1 MNKGNTGLLR
11 YIVAAVL
18 LFCASV
24 GAEVNENY
32 ELAVSAYSAQ
42 KYKDAYI
49 HVKNALQQQSDYVP
63 AHVLLAQ
70 LYLDNGLFEQANAS
84 FQQAYDLNADPSLIF
99 SSWGQVLL
107 RLRDYPRILEL
118 EYKSISNLDDKAL
131 WVSYRAQACEREQ
144 RWLCAKQ
151 EYQSILRFAPDHSLG
166 LNGLAL
172 LALNEGSVDEAEALI
187 AKSTEHLENN
197 AKTWWLRGELEKA
210 KGNITLA
217 QQYYNKAY
225 LISPDT
231 AYIARSLIDAYVS
244 SQDFD
249 TAIVI
254 TEDLLSQAHDDLYVM
269 FVNSWLT
276 SQIASLAQIQPQLE
290 AMSVRLANVTDE
302 AFVLEPALY
311 YLRGMVSLMQEN
323 FESAREDFAAFAAA
337 TERDLQTAILLAT
350 TNMALG
356 DKQSAMLAIQDY
368 EEDLAKVNLKH
379 ALMLGGL
386 YLENKR
392 NFKAVA
398 LLERLQ
404 NAYPDNIEVALFSV
418 RVLLNRGLRGRAA
431 ETLNALLSAHA
442 DNRQVLIAHALFY
455 LDSGVAEQAEAA
467 INILLTLYPDDI
479 SVKNIQAAQLLIDK
493 QYEKAEAVLNQVLA
507 EAPTLFATQYNKATL
522 LIYQMRYEE
531 ALVLLERLN
540 GQRSDH
546 PQVIYQLAKVNLV
559 MGNVQGALTLYERL
573 LARYDVSAQVTYAA
587 VAAYVSTGNISRGI
601 GLLRRLIA
609 REPDNDKA
617 LVQLASLFIKAGDIT
632 SAKSSLLKLEING
645 LRSADTLMAESE
657 LWLALGEL
665 ERAVDILEKAHRQLP
680 DNVNIHLQWVKLLLA
695 SNDLVTAE
703 STLSPLVANRPR
715 DPYVLFKW
723 AELAQSQQ
731 NIPLAYERYKQVLA
745 VDDGFELALAKLYT
759 LSTQL
764 GDFSDFLP
772 FVNALVERYPDRY
785 FSRNLL
791 AQYHYYFGSAAEAV
805 FHYEILL
812 KHNTSNNK
820 YALLNRLATLY
831 LSIDSR
837 QSEVYAKQ
845 AHQLMPTNANVLH
858 TYGWV
863 LVTNKKFSE
872 ALPILR
878 EASVR
883 DDINPSLKFH
893 LAYTLH
899 KLQRSEEAL
908 DLLQRALSSNSEFA
922 QRVAAQQLV
931 AEITNI

>member
-1 MNKGNTGLLR
+1 MNKSITGLLR
-11 YIVAAVL
+11 CIAVAVL

-24 GAEVNENY
+24 NAAVNENY
-32 ELAVSAYSAQ
+32 ELAISAYNKQ
-42 KYKDAYI
+42 QYKEAYI
-49 HVKNALQQQSDYVP
+49 YVKNALQQQPDYVP

-70 LYLDNGLFEQANAS
+70 LYLDNGLFEQSNES
-84 FQQAYDLNADPSLIF
+84 FQSAFDRGADPSLILAP
-99 SSWGQVLL
+99 WGEVLL
-107 RLRDYPRILEL
+107 RLRDYSRILEQDYSRIL
-118 EYKSISNLDDKAL
+118 NVEDRVL
-131 WVSYRAQACEREQ
+131 WLSFRAQACEGVQ
-144 RWLCAKQ
+144 RLLCAKE
-151 EYQSILRFAPDHSLG
+151 EYQSILRLVPDHPLG

-172 LALNEGSVDEAEALI
+172 LALNEGNTEAAEALI
-187 AKSTEHLENN
+187 VKSTQHLDTN
-197 AKTWWLRGELEKA
+197 AKTWWLLGELEKA
-210 KGNITLA
+210 KGNLSLA
-217 QQYYNKAY
+217 QQHYNKAY
-225 LISPDT
+225 LISPNT

-290 AMSVRLANVTDE
+290 DMATRLANVTDE

-311 YLRGMVSLMQEN
+311 YLRGMVALMQEN
-323 FESAREDFAAFAAA
+323 FESARADFAAFSAA
-337 TERDLQTAILLAT
+337 TEGDLQTAILLAT

-356 DKQSAMLAIQDY
+356 DKQAAMDAIQDY
-368 EEDLAKVNLKH
+368 EEELVQVNLKH

-392 NFKAVA
+392 NFKAVT

-404 NAYPDNIEVALFSV
+404 TEYPDSIDVALFSV
-418 RVLLNRGLRGRAA
+418 RVLLNRGLRERAA
-431 ETLNALLSAHA
+431 EVLNQLVSEHA
-442 DNRQVLIAHALFY
+442 DNRQILIAYVLFH
-455 LDSGVAEQAEAA
+455 LDSGDAKSAQSA
-467 INILLTLYPDDI
+467 INTLLTMYPEDI
-479 SVKNIQAAQLLIDK
+479 SVKNIHAALLLIDK
-493 QYEKAEAVLNQVLA
+493 QYEEAELILNEVLA

-522 LIYQMRYEE
+522 LIYQTRYEE
-531 ALVLLERLN
+531 ALMLLEQLN
-540 GQRSDH
+540 GQRADH
-546 PQVIYQLAKVNLV
+546 PQVVYQLAKVNLV

-587 VAAYVSTGNISRGI
+587 VAAYVSTGNVNRGV

-617 LVQLASLFIKAGDIT
+617 HVQLASLFIKIGDT
-632 SAKSSLLKLEING
+632 TTAKSTLLKLEINS
-645 LRSADTLMAESE
+645 LRTADTLMAESE

-665 ERAVDILEKAHRQLP
+665 GKGIDILEKAHGQLP
-680 DNVNIHLQWVKLLLA
+680 NNVNIHLQWVKLLLA
-695 SNDLVTAE
+695 NGELSKAE
-703 STLSPLVANRPR
+703 TTLTPLVNERPN

-723 AELAQSQQ
+723 AELAQSQK
-731 NIPLAYERYKQVLA
+731 NIPLAYKRYKQVLA
-745 VDDGFELALAKLYT
+745 IDDGFELALAKLYT

-764 GDFSDFLP
+764 GDFSDFLSM
-772 FVNALVERYPDRY
+772 VNELVERYPERY

-791 AQYHYYFGSAAEAV
+791 AQYHYYFGSAEEAIS
-805 FHYEILL
+805 HYEILL
-812 KHNTSNNK
+812 AQNTSANR

-831 LSIDSR
+831 LSINSQ
-837 QSEVYAKQ
+837 QSELYAKQ
-845 AHQLMPTNANVLH
+845 AHQLMPHDASVLH

-863 LVTNKKFSE
+863 LVTNRKFSE

-899 KLQRSEEAL
+899 KLNRPQEAL
-908 DLLQRALSSNSEFA
+908 DLLQRALSSNVDFA
-922 QRVAAQQLV
+922 QRTAAQQLV
-931 AEITNI
+931 AELTNT